1 MYQSGRAG
9 DAAEKREKSP
19 GKSGRVGITAI
30 VICLSPAASLGNT
43 YRLLSLILLL
53 VKISLTTLY

>member
-1 MYQSGRAG
+1 MYQSGRVG
-9 DAAEKREKSP
+9 DAAKKRKSP

-30 VICLSPAASLGNT
+30 VICLSLAASLGNT
-43 YRLLSLILLL
+43 CQLLSLILLL